1 MNPNLNPQGQN
12 TQTPSMTSAGMP
24 ISLAT
29 QLRESSMQAH
39 KNAEGASF
47 VKKLFKGE
55 CSNESYAQYLWALR
69 EVYSVLETLLNQHQ
83 SQKQINPVYFTEL
96 FRTNALDADLKQW
109 SQELKPASSALQKA
123 VQNYQNRLTEVAQEK
138 PYLLVSHSYVRFLGD
153 LSGGQML
160 GKILNARWPGHA
172 GLSFY
177 HYDFNDFTERKN
189 QYRSQLDLIGAEA
202 PQLVSEIC
210 EESVRAFELNEG
222 LFSALSEAR

>member
-1 MNPNLNPQGQN
+1 MNPNLNTQAQN
-12 TQTPSMTSAGMP
+12 PSTAQAGMP
-24 ISLAT
+24 VSLAT

-69 EVYSVLETLLNQHQ
+69 EVYSVLENLLNQHQ
-83 SQKQINPVYFTEL
+83 DQKQIKPVYYTEL
-96 FRTNALDADLKQW
+96 FRTAALETDLQQW
-109 SQELKPASSALQKA
+109 SQELKPASPALQKA
-123 VQNYQNRLTEVAQEK
+123 VQNYQNRLTQVAQEK

-160 GKILNARWPGHA
+160 GKVLNARWPGHP
-172 GLSFY
+172 GLNFY
-177 HYDFNDFTERKN
+177 QYDFSDFTERKN
-189 QYRSQLDLIGAEA
+189 QYRAQLDLIGVEA

-210 EESVRAFELNEG
+210 EEAVHAFELNEG
-222 LFSALSEAR
+222 LFSALSEAQ